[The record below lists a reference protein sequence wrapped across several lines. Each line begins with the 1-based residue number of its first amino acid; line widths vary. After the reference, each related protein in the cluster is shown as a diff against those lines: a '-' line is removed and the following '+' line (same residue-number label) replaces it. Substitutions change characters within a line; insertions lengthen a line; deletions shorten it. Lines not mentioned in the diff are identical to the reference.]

1 MKTDSKQ
8 GKRRLCF
15 AAIVKA
21 LKKDLDVAQEEHD
34 SRIMSICITLGH
46 KTYTSN
52 ILILQG
58 SPIGKDAW
66 S

>member
-1 MKTDSKQ
+1 MRTDSKQ

-15 AAIVKA
+15 AAIAKA
-21 LKKDLDVAQEEHD
+21 LKKDLEVAQEEHD
-34 SRIMSICITLGH
+34 SRIMPVFITLGH
-46 KTYTSN
+46 KMYTSN
-52 ILILQG
+52 ILILRG